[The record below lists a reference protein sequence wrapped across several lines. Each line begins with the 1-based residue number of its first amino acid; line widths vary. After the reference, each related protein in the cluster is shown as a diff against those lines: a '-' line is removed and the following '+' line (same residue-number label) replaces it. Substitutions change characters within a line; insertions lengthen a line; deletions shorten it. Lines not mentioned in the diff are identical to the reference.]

1 MLDVIAA
8 KLFGFL
14 ANKGIKRLI
23 AKILEKKGGLGLK
36 VRIKLTKALDK
47 TWLTL
52 RRLICNAQC
61 WIITYDYIITDIQKE
76 MIKAGVKGLKEI
88 RR

>member
-23 AKILEKKGGLGLK
+23 AKLMEKKGGIGLK
-36 VRIKLTKALDK
+36 IRIKLARALDK
-47 TWLTL
+47 VWLAL
-52 RRLICNAQC
+52 RKIICNPQC
-61 WIITYDYIITDIQKE
+61 WIITYDYVVTDIQKE
-76 MIKAGVKGLKEI
+76 MIKAGVKGLKEL
-88 RR
+88 RG